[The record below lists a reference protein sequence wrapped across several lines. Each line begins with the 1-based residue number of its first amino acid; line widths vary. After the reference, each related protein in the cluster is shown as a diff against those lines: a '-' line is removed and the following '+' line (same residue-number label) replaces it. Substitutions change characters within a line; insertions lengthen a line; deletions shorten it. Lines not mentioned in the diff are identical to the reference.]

1 MSSVS
6 STISTFFA
14 ISGGEFR
21 LQRRIY
27 LSIRSKSMEIVGF
40 EAISEGNLI
49 IRPDERHSLEDLKPE
64 KRSICMPFD
73 QRP

>member
-1 MSSVS
+1 
-6 STISTFFA
+6 
-14 ISGGEFR
+14 
-21 LQRRIY
+21 
-27 LSIRSKSMEIVGF
+27 MEIVGF